1 MTTTNKP
8 VVQISATLFWQLH
21 STLINLDNLLDN
33 LHGVWDEDS
42 KQGCDIT
49 NAHMEVG
56 TMIGK
61 MEAIVNTLKDLDT
74 NANWRKETTQEESL

>member
-1 MTTTNKP
+1 
-8 VVQISATLFWQLH
+8 
-21 STLINLDNLLDN
+21 
-33 LHGVWDEDS
+33 
-42 KQGCDIT
+42 
-49 NAHMEVG
+49 MEVG